1 MYLRDGYTI
10 VGDGFLGGLRFF
22 RPGGGVLVGAA
33 GVDLRHNKFLLPHT
47 VAALPDL
54 VGSFFPEH
62 DRACMLTM
70 ALGWHPCQNHIY
82 RWIAPQRRSHSL

>member
-1 MYLRDGYTI
+1 M

-22 RPGGGVLVGAA
+22 RRGGGVLVGAA
-33 GVDLRHNKFLLPHT
+33 GMNLLRPGISIGMDLRHNKFLLLHT

-70 ALGWHPCQNHIY
+70 ALWVTPMPKPHIPLDST
-82 RWIAPQRRSHSL
+82 AAS

>member
-1 MYLRDGYTI
+1 M
-10 VGDGFLGGLRFF
+10 
-22 RPGGGVLVGAA
+22 GAA
-33 GVDLRHNKFLLPHT
+33 GVDLRHNKFLLLHT

-70 ALGWHPCQNHIY
+70 ALGVAPMSKPHIPLDST
-82 RWIAPQRRSHSL
+82 AAS